1 MMITVDASV
10 PRTGTNY
17 ALGIPREAIA
27 VMEEEAR
34 RIATVLDEPEWALD
48 YFASHKDRLALDYEW
63 VRVNVAK
70 QARILELGAYPFFVT
85 RALMSVGFA
94 VQTVDHP
101 APQVGDLAQRLAV
114 ASASC
119 DIEREGLPFADG
131 TFDEVMFNE
140 VFEHLRIDLLFTVG
154 ELLRVLKPGGRLWL
168 STPNVRS
175 IRGLYN
181 FLLKKQ
187 AWSRVGGGLFE
198 QWNHLHT
205 QGWMGHVREYTSTEV
220 ADFLRAT
227 GFSVEHIVYRGRW
240 SNPAARALSGLF
252 PSLRPY
258 FSCVAYKPT

>member
-1 MMITVDASV
+1 MT
-10 PRTGTNY
+10 RTGLNC
-17 ALGIPREAIA
+17 ALKIPHQAMA
-27 VMEEEAR
+27 VMEDEAR
-34 RIATVLDEPEWALD
+34 RVSAALDEPEWVQD
-48 YFASHKDRLALDYEW
+48 YFASHKDRLALDCEW
-63 VRVNVAK
+63 FRANVPR

-85 RALMSVGFA
+85 RALMAAGFA

-101 APQVGDLAQRLAV
+101 APQVSDLAQRLAV
-114 ASASC
+114 SSASC
-119 DIEREGLPFADG
+119 DIEREPLPFADD

-140 VFEHLRIDLLFTVG
+140 VFEHLRIDLLFTIS
-154 ELLRVLKPGGRLWL
+154 ELRRVLKPGGRLWL

-205 QGWMGHVREYTSTEV
+205 HGWMGHVREYTSTEV

-227 GFSVEHIVYRGRW
+227 GFAVDRVVYRGNW
-240 SNPAARALSGLF
+240 SNPAAQTLSRLV

-258 FSCVAYKPT
+258 FSCIAYKPT